1 MLIYMIRHGRTDWND
16 ERRIMGR
23 EQVPL
28 NDAGREMV
36 EAVAGHLAGEG
47 IAAVY
52 TGTLARARETA
63 DILASA
69 WGVELIEEPRLDE
82 SAYEKWVGMSYSE
95 LKGDPDFDLYGTRP
109 TASNFSSGEGM
120 SGIQERALAAVAR
133 IAGETRGVKTAL
145 VSHADVIKPVI
156 THYLGMDLDLMHRL
170 ALANASVTLLDLAYP
185 GAPRIR
191 YMNLMPWKWN
201 AGLTDPP
208 SSGAGTGSAGPPAKV
223 D

>member
-16 ERRIMGR
+16 EHRIMGR

-36 EAVAGHLAGEG
+36 EAVAGQLAGEG
-47 IAAVY
+47 ITAVY
-52 TGTLARARETA
+52 TGTLSRAKETA

-69 WGVELIEEPRLDE
+69 WGAELIEEPRLDE
-82 SAYEKWVGMSYSE
+82 SAYEKWVGMSYSD

-109 TASNFSSGEGM
+109 TASNFSSGENM
-120 SGIQERALAAVAR
+120 SGIQKRALAAVAR
-133 IAGETRGVKTAL
+133 IAEEGHGAKTAL

-170 ALANASVTLLDLAYP
+170 AVANASITLLDLAYP

-208 SSGAGTGSAGPPAKV
+208 SSGARTGCAGPPAKV

>member
-28 NDAGREMV
+28 NDEGREMV

-63 DILASA
+63 EILAGT
-69 WGVELIEEPRLDE
+69 WGVELIDEPRLDE
-82 SAYEKWVGMSYSE
+82 SAYEKWVGRSYSD

-109 TASNFSSGEGM
+109 SASNFSSGEGM

-133 IAGETRGVKTAL
+133 IAGETRGALSRNGPRPDAQARRGERVGHTAR
-145 VSHADVIKPVI
+145 S
-156 THYLGMDLDLMHRL
+156 RL
-170 ALANASVTLLDLAYP
+170 SRSAEDQVHEPDALEVED
-185 GAPRIR
+185 
-191 YMNLMPWKWN
+191 
-201 AGLTDPP
+201 
-208 SSGAGTGSAGPPAKV
+208 GPARPAKLWCSYGLRRSSRKGRLIRCSFISA
-223 D
+223 

>member
-16 ERRIMGR
+16 DRRIMGR

-36 EAVAGHLAGEG
+36 EAVAGQLAGEG

-69 WGVELIEEPRLDE
+69 WGAILISEPRLDE
-82 SAYEKWVGMSYSE
+82 SAYEKWVGRSYSD
-95 LKGDPDFDLYGTRP
+95 LRGDPDFDLYGTRP
-109 TASNFSSGEGM
+109 TASNFSSSEDM

-133 IAGETRGVKTAL
+133 IAEEARGGKTAL

-156 THYLGMDLDLMHRL
+156 THYLGMDLDAMHRL
-170 ALANASVTLLDLAYP
+170 AVANASVTLLDLAYP
-185 GAPRIR
+185 DAPRIR
-191 YMNLMPWKWN
+191 YLNLMPWKWN
-201 AGLTDPP
+201 AGLTDPQSP
-208 SSGAGTGSAGPPAKV
+208 GAGTGCAGPPAKV